1 MRISTNQV
9 FLNNINNLSNANSA
23 LFKTQQQIATGKK
36 VLQPSDDPLASA
48 QIIKLKKEVARTDQF
63 QGNIDVSNRRL
74 ALEEIT
80 LNQLFTEGVR
90 LKELTIQAG
99 DGVLTKSDQAALATE
114 VDEIIQQMLGL
125 MNTKDVQGEYIFSGF
140 KGETRTYE
148 YDEASQQYQYQGD
161 SGQRYIQIGP
171 DNKIASTDA
180 GQKLFEQV
188 AGVVMPVAGATTDG
202 INPVTP
208 DLIAATY
215 VKDFKAFDSAVASG
229 TAPFSVSVEED
240 GSGNYLLK
248 VTGDDGEDVFSADEP
263 PVNLTQD
270 GVAVAAGDR
279 LQFGGVEIKVGNLPA
294 SGSNTTYTQ
303 QINGERERENILNV
317 ALELRNGL
325 NNVDYTTED
334 GKAALDQLIG
344 KTLTALEGTQD
355 VNIRARGS
363 IGARMNALE
372 QQEMVNEDYQLFTK
386 QALSSFEDLDYNE
399 ALSNFA
405 LQQATLQAA
414 YSSFSQISGLSLFN
428 YIQ

>member
-63 QGNIDVSNRRL
+63 KGNIDVSNRRL

-80 LNQLFTEGVR
+80 LNQLFTEGIR

-99 DGVLTKSDQAALATE
+99 DGVLTQSDQAALAAE

-148 YDEASQQYQYQGD
+148 YDEAGQKYQYQGD
-161 SGQRYIQIGP
+161 SGQRFIQIGP

-188 AGVVMPVAGATTDG
+188 AGVVMPAASATTDG
-202 INPVTP
+202 TNPVTP

-215 VKDFKAFDSAVASG
+215 VKDFKAFDDAVASG

-248 VTGDDGEDVFSADEP
+248 VTGDDGEDVFSADKP

-279 LQFGGVEIKVGNLPA
+279 VHFGGVEIKVGNLPA
-294 SGSNTTYTQ
+294 AGTGETYTQ

-317 ALELRNGL
+317 ALELSNGL
-325 NNVDYTTED
+325 KSVDYTTED
-334 GKAALDQLIG
+334 GKATLDQLIG
-344 KTLTALEGTQD
+344 KTLTALEGVQD
-355 VNIRARGS
+355 INIRARGS

-386 QALSSFEDLDYNE
+386 EALSSFEDLDYNE

-405 LQQATLQAA
+405 LQKATLQAA

>member
-1 MRISTNQV
+1 MRIATSQV
-9 FLNNINNLSNANSA
+9 FLNNINSLSEANSK
-23 LFKTQQQIATGKK
+23 LFKTQQQISTGKK
-36 VLQPSDDPLASA
+36 VLQPSDDPLAAA
-48 QIIKLKKEVARTDQF
+48 QIIKLKKEVARNDQF
-63 QGNIDVSNRRL
+63 QGNIEVSNRRL

-80 LNQLFTEGVR
+80 LDQLFNEGIR

-99 DGVLTKSDQAALATE
+99 DGVLTQSDQAALATE
-114 VDEIIQQMLGL
+114 VDEILQQMLGL
-125 MNTKDVQGEYIFSGF
+125 MNTKDVQGEYLFSGF

-148 YDEASQQYQYQGD
+148 YVEAKQSYEYQGD

-171 DNKIASTDA
+171 DTKVASTDA
-180 GQKLFEQV
+180 GMKLFEQV
-188 AGVVMPVAGATTDG
+188 AGVVMPATGGTTDG
-202 INPVTP
+202 TNPVAP
-208 DLIAATY
+208 DLIEATY
-215 VKDFKAFDSAVASG
+215 VKDFKDFDGAVASG
-229 TAPFSVSVEED
+229 AAPFSISVEED
-240 GSGNYLLK
+240 GSGNYRLK

-279 LQFGGVEIKVGNLPA
+279 VQFAGVEIKVGNNLPG
-294 SGSNTTYTQ
+294 SGETYTQ
-303 QINGERERENILNV
+303 QLDGVRERDNILNV

-344 KTLTALEGTQD
+344 KTLTALEGVQD

-386 QALSSFEDLDYNE
+386 GALSSFEDLEYNE